1 MKSKQILLAMALT
14 AVMVVSAACA
24 PAPAPTPAPA
34 EPAPAV
40 TEPEPAPA
48 EPAGMYKDGSYH
60 AEMKDFDPQ
69 NGWKETVDITVA
81 GGKITA
87 ADWNGTHKDGGDDK
101 KTASKTGKYPM
112 VEQGG
117 AKAPWHE
124 QAALAEAYLIQTQDP
139 TAVNYTDEE
148 GHTDA
153 VSGAT
158 ITVKEFFTLASEA
171 LATAK

>member
-1 MKSKQILLAMALT
+1 MRTRHMILVGVLTGALLLT
-14 AVMVVSAACA
+14 TACA
-24 PAPAPTPAPA
+24 PAPAPAP
-34 EPAPAV
+34 
-40 TEPEPAPA
+40 TPEPAPA
-48 EPAGMYKDGSYH
+48 PSAEPSGAYKDGTYR
-60 AEMKDFDPQ
+60 AEVKDFDPN
-69 NGWKETVDITVA
+69 NGWKDSVEITVS

-87 ADWNGTHKDGGDDK
+87 VTWNGTHKDGGDDK
-101 KTASKTGKYPM
+101 ATASKAGKYPM

-139 TAVNYTDEE
+139 TAVNYTDED

-153 VSGAT
+153 ISGAT
-158 ITVKEFFTLASEA
+158 IKVKEFFTLAAEA